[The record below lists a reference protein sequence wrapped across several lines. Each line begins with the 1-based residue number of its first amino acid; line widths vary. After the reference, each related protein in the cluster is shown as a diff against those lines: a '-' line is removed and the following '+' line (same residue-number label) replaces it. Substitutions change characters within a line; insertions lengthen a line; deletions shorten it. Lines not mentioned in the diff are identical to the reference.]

1 MQPCDTR
8 LGSVR
13 RTVHGEIQAP
23 QFLRFREQVG
33 QERLAT
39 FVGQERLATFVT
51 QDFLLLDLAHRE
63 QPIPDLCQRCM
74 RSVFVTPRPRQR
86 DWRAPR

>member
-1 MQPCDTR
+1 MQPCDTQ

-13 RTVHGEIQAP
+13 RTVHGEIQDL
-23 QFLRFREQVG
+23 QFLRFREQ
-33 QERLAT
+33 
-39 FVGQERLATFVT
+39 VGQERLATFVT

-86 DWRAPR
+86 DRRAPR